1 MISVMALDRKSR
13 YFLIFVAPLLTYITL
28 SVYLKKL
35 HHKQQTLNLSTQKQF
50 KYAPTLPKRNEVFGK
65 RRGSQPVIDVSKRVM
80 VDEIPRD
87 FRRENNDAIEQN
99 MLELNQKFAESE
111 IKNEEALERNQME
124 EKNMNL
130 LSENKEEHIF
140 KEKFIEK
147 PIADRELKLKSQEK
161 RNGKSYQEEH
171 IFKEK
176 FIEKPI
182 ADQELKLKS
191 QEKRNGKSY
200 QMKNNPIFIR
210 REPDMRWCQKYRARI
225 LILIFSR
232 PENIYERQIIRKTWL
247 KDLPKEMYVIFV
259 VGKSEFDKDTL
270 ESEEEFQDI
279 LQGDFKDH
287 KRSETTKF
295 MMTLFWFSQ
304 LQNYCKVPKL
314 VLKTVDNIYIN
325 VAAFHEWLRTK
336 YTATKNVYLGR
347 VVKNDQ
353 PNRDRANPRYV
364 PKIAFHHYI
373 FPDYLNGPQ
382 YLFSADVI
390 QRMSYVSKLV
400 FPIAVEDA
408 YIGLLSDRLQ
418 IKPIQDENFH
428 LLMKTANVCINAKL
442 LFIFCKSAKEMN
454 KLHREII
461 NSKKS
466 FECQPPRSQKHLG
479 L

>member
-1 MISVMALDRKSR
+1 MALDRKSR

-35 HHKQQTLNLSTQKQF
+35 HQKQQTLNLSSQKQF
-50 KYAPTLPKRNEVFGK
+50 KYAPTLSKRNEVIDK
-65 RRGSQPVIDVSKRVM
+65 RRGSQPVIDVIKQVM

-87 FRRENNDAIEQN
+87 FRRENNDVRDQN
-99 MLELNQKFAESE
+99 MLELSQKFTESE
-111 IKNEEALERNQME
+111 IKNEDVLERNQME

-130 LSENKEEHIF
+130 LYEDKEEHIF

-147 PIADRELKLKSQEK
+147 PIADRELKLESQK
-161 RNGKSYQEEH
+161 
-171 IFKEK
+171 
-176 FIEKPI
+176 
-182 ADQELKLKS
+182 
-191 QEKRNGKSY
+191 KRNGKSY
-200 QMKNNPIFIR
+200 QMKNNPIFMI
-210 REPDMRWCQKYRARI
+210 REPDMSWCQKFRARI

-259 VGKSEFDKDTL
+259 IGKSEFDKDTL

-279 LQGDFKDH
+279 LQGEFKDH

-295 MMTLFWFSQ
+295 MMTLFWFSH

-336 YTATKNVYLGR
+336 YTTTKNVYLGR

-428 LLMKTANVCINAKL
+428 LLMKTTNVCINAKL

-454 KLHREII
+454 KLHRQII

>member
-1 MISVMALDRKSR
+1 MALDRKSR

-28 SVYLKKL
+28 SIYLKKL
-35 HHKQQTLNLSTQKQF
+35 HHKQQIWNLSSQKQF
-50 KYAPTLPKRNEVFGK
+50 KYTTTLSKRNEVNGN
-65 RRGSQPVIDVSKRVM
+65 RRGFKPVIDVVQQVM
-80 VDEIPRD
+80 VDEIPKD
-87 FRRENNDAIEQN
+87 FRRENNDVIEQN
-99 MLELNQKFAESE
+99 MPELSQKLTGSE
-111 IKNEEALERNQME
+111 IKNKEVLAGNQME
-124 EKNMNL
+124 EKHKNL
-130 LSENKEEHIF
+130 LYEDKEEHIF
-140 KEKFIEK
+140 EEKFIGK
-147 PIADRELKLKSQEK
+147 LIADRELKLESQEE
-161 RNGKSYQEEH
+161 RSGKSY
-171 IFKEK
+171 K
-176 FIEKPI
+176 
-182 ADQELKLKS
+182 
-191 QEKRNGKSY
+191 
-200 QMKNNPIFIR
+200 MKNNPISIIK
-210 REPDMRWCQKYRARI
+210 EPDMSWCQKFRARI

-232 PENIYERQIIRKTWL
+232 PENTYERQMIRKTWF
-247 KDLPKEMYVIFV
+247 KDLPKEIYVIFV
-259 VGKSEFDKDTL
+259 VGKSEYDKGTL
-270 ESEEEFQDI
+270 GSEEDFQDI
-279 LQGDFKDH
+279 LQGNFKDH

-295 MMTLFWFSQ
+295 MMILFWFSQ

-364 PKIAFHHYI
+364 PKIAFHHYT

-454 KLHREII
+454 RLHRQII
-461 NSKKS
+461 NSKKT
-466 FECQPPRSQKHLG
+466 FECQPPRSQKHIG